1 MADSVAGSP
10 SIRSI
15 RDGERN
21 ELARRVRAS
30 WDSSVVTSR
39 GIAREASELPCLVA
53 VDGERWLGL
62 AVYRIEGDECELV
75 VLEAFEKGRSIG
87 TALLDA
93 TAEVARKAGCRRLWL
108 VTTNDNLDA
117 VRFYQRRGLR
127 LVRLW
132 VDAVT
137 EARQK
142 LKPEI
147 PLVGNHGIA
156 IRDEL
161 EFEVTLTEPTAV
173 ARTQPGPRP

>member
-1 MADSVAGSP
+1 MADSVASSP
-10 SIRSI
+10 SMRFV
-15 RDGERN
+15 RDGERD
-21 ELARRVRAS
+21 ELARLVRAS
-30 WDSSVVTSR
+30 WGSSIVTSR

-62 AVYRIEGDECELV
+62 AAYRVEGDECELV
-75 VLEAFEKGRSIG
+75 VLEAFEKGRGIG

-93 TAEVARKAGCRRLWL
+93 TADVARKAGCRRLWA

-161 EFEVTLTEPTAV
+161 EFELILTDPAGGAT
-173 ARTQPGPRP
+173 GPRP